1 VTPSP
6 SPRLITPAP
15 KRWAQRY
22 DDAQREAHKAQVR
35 AHALAAGHPSCAP
48 YDHEAERGQIVGV
61 LLALSLAEALRVRT
75 MLDQSPHVDDH
86 AIAATIRR
94 QMAGRPDP
102 DDTPPHGITRP
113 GGVA

>member
-1 VTPSP
+1 MDRPSP
-6 SPRLITPAP
+6 SPRLITPDP
-15 KRWAQRY
+15 RRWGQRY
-22 DDAQREAHKAQVR
+22 DDARREAHKATVR
-35 AHALAAGHPSCAP
+35 EHAARAQHPSV

-61 LLALSLAEALRVRT
+61 LLALSLAEALRVHT